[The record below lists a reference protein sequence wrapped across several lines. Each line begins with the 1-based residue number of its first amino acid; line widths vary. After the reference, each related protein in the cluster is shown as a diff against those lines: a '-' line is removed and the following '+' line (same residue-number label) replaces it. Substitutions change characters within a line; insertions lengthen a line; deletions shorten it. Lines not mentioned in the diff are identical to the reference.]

1 MPRARVGDVEL
12 YYEEH
17 GSGDPLLLV
26 MGLGADL
33 NGWMFQTP
41 EFARHYRTI
50 VFDNRGVGRS
60 DKPAGPYT
68 TAQMADDAVT
78 LLDRLEI
85 DRAHV
90 CGISMGGMISQE
102 LALRHPKRLRSLVLG
117 CTYARPDAGVLQNS
131 SLSAS
136 NLGGS
141 IDAQGNIDID
151 ISKLDPMMFF
161 QTLLPLTFNQSFIET
176 DLARVMQMFAGAL
189 EYGFDLNAIVGQVQ
203 ATMAHDTVDRLRTI
217 KAPTLV
223 ITGDNDLLIPAA
235 NSDLLAREIPAA
247 RLVKIPGGS
256 HAFNIE
262 TPAIFNRAV
271 LDFLRDVSV

>member
-1 MPRARVGDVEL
+1 MPRTNVGDVEL

-17 GSGDPLLLV
+17 GSGDPLLLI

-41 EFARHYRTI
+41 EFAKHYRTI

-68 TAQMADDAVT
+68 IAQMADDAAS
-78 LLDRLEI
+78 LMDRLGIE
-85 DRAHV
+85 RAHV

-102 LALRHPKRLRSLVLG
+102 VALRHPKRLRSLILG
-117 CTYARPDAGVLQNS
+117 CTYAKPDAGVLQNS

-141 IDAQGNIDID
+141 IDANGNIDVD
-151 ISKLDPMMFF
+151 VSKIDPMMFF
-161 QTLLPLTFNQSFIET
+161 RTLLPLTFNQSFIET
-176 DLARVMQMFAGAL
+176 DLARVMQMFAGSLAF
-189 EYGFDLNAIVGQVQ
+189 GFDLNAILGQVR
-203 ATMAHDTVDRLRTI
+203 ATMTHDTVERLKQI

-223 ITGDNDLLIPAA
+223 ITGDNDLLIPAS
-235 NSDLLAREIPAA
+235 NSDVLAREIAAA

-262 TPAIFNRAV
+262 TPEVFNRAV
-271 LDFLRDVSV
+271 LDFLRDVSA